1 MLYFEKAI
9 NKSNYVLSSSSY
21 FLQKL
26 PKLPNAN
33 VLARYVFNNMRC
45 RCGSDRDHSLQT
57 NAEVLL
63 LVKLQFLQSD
73 SRLPDELV
81 VSELILVAH

>member
-1 MLYFEKAI
+1 MLTCY
-9 NKSNYVLSSSSY
+9 LDMC
-21 FLQKL
+21 LTT
-26 PKLPNAN
+26 
-33 VLARYVFNNMRC
+33 
-45 RCGSDRDHSLQT
+45 CGSDRDHSLQT

-81 VSELILVAH
+81 VSELVLVAH